1 MSHISVPSTQ
11 YSIQMLYKNYISSK
25 SAFIFDLDNTLYPE
39 KDYLYQI
46 YYMIGQFIEYQET
59 FDHDKITKFLID
71 EFEQNGRKNLFN
83 KLIERFGL
91 SEEYMENFLRLMRTG
106 RLPLRLM
113 LYKEIEILLNEL
125 VDLDK
130 KIFILTNGNPEQQ
143 YNKIIQIDW
152 NGLQQYIKCYFANEI
167 NPKPAPDAML
177 KIIEEHELNKEEII
191 FIGDSVEDEE
201 CAKAA
206 GVEFCYLSNLF
217 V

>member
-1 MSHISVPSTQ
+1 MSHISIRNTQ
-11 YSIQMLYKNYISSK
+11 YSIQMLYKNYISTK
-25 SAFIFDLDNTLYPE
+25 QAFIFDLDNTLYPE

-167 NPKPAPDAML
+167 KPKPAPDAML
-177 KIIEEHELNKEEII
+177 KIIEEHELNKDEII

-206 GVEFCYLSNLF
+206 GVEFCYLSKLF